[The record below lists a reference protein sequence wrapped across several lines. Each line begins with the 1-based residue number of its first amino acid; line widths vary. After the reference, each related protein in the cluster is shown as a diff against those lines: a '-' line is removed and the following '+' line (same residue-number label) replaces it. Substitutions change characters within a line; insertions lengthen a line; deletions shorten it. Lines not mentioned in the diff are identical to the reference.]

1 MIEFTQILFTQG
13 ADEIIPNKGA
23 WSLIVFVGELLL
35 ATSVYVFKLRRRNH
49 FWLWLV
55 LCLSCFIGFAYSW
68 SLIPYINSVTS
79 IIFSILFFFIAFFGL
94 IGSLMACFKVNIQAA
109 MFLGTAGYAM
119 QHFTYKLIQIVIGS
133 IEKGIPSFVDNN
145 YGIYG
150 IYASF
155 VIISLPIFY
164 NMFGKK
170 IHNNETLI
178 IEDSRL
184 LIISIILII
193 CTVILNLIYESFVK
207 VSNLTLFIVGCLFDM
222 VCCFLTLF
230 IEFEM
235 LKSKEISEAYIQ
247 MKTIWESEKKQLEI
261 SKENMDYMKIL
272 AHDLKHELN
281 ESTLLISKDK
291 VNELNHRIAAFG
303 NSIKTGNDILDLVI
317 AERTLIVQKENINLS
332 IIADGSVLSNMKQS
346 DCYSLF
352 MNIMDNA
359 IDAVKELPKDQRE
372 ISLAVRESMGMILIH
387 EVNPFQGTLNFK
399 DGLPQTTKRDSMYH
413 GFGTKSIKGIV
424 DSYSGDCEIS
434 IKDNNIYVLNI
445 LLPKNIIQKENTDL
459 NYVVHPS
466 HWTKE
471 Q

>member
-291 VNELNHRIAAFG
+291 VDELNHRIAAFG

-387 EVNPFQGTLNFK
+387 EVNPFKGTLNFK

-445 LLPKNIIQKENTDL
+445 LLPKNMIQKENIDL
-459 NYVVHPS
+459 N
-466 HWTKE
+466 
-471 Q
+471 

>member
-170 IHNNETLI
+170 IHKNETLI

-291 VNELNHRIAAFG
+291 VDELNHRIAAFG

-387 EVNPFQGTLNFK
+387 EVNPFKGTLNFK
-399 DGLPQTTKRDSMYH
+399 DGLPQTTKGDSMYH
-413 GFGTKSIKGIV
+413 GLGTKSIKGIV
-424 DSYSGDCEIS
+424 DSYSGDFEIS

-459 NYVVHPS
+459 Y
-466 HWTKE
+466 
-471 Q
+471 

>member
-119 QHFTYKLIQIVIGS
+119 QHFTYKLIQIIIGS

-170 IHNNETLI
+170 IHKNETLI

-193 CTVILNLIYESFVK
+193 CTAILNLIYESFVK

-291 VNELNHRIAAFG
+291 VDELNRRIAAFG

-387 EVNPFQGTLNFK
+387 EVNPFKGTLNFK

-445 LLPKNIIQKENTDL
+445 LLPKNMIQKENIDL
-459 NYVVHPS
+459 D
-466 HWTKE
+466 
-471 Q
+471 

>member
-207 VSNLTLFIVGCLFDM
+207 VSNLALFIVGCLFDM

-291 VNELNHRIAAFG
+291 VDELNHRIAAFG

-387 EVNPFQGTLNFK
+387 EVNPFKGTLNFK

-459 NYVVHPS
+459 D
-466 HWTKE
+466 
-471 Q
+471 

>member
-291 VNELNHRIAAFG
+291 VDELNRRIAAFG

-445 LLPKNIIQKENTDL
+445 LLPKNIIQKENIDL
-459 NYVVHPS
+459 N
-466 HWTKE
+466 
-471 Q
+471 

>member
-1 MIEFTQILFTQG
+1 MIEFNQILFTQG

-35 ATSVYVFKLRRRNH
+35 ATSVYVFKLRRRNY

-291 VNELNHRIAAFG
+291 VDELNHRIAAFG

-387 EVNPFQGTLNFK
+387 EVNPFKGTLNFK
-399 DGLPQTTKRDSMYH
+399 DGLPQTTKGDSMYH

-434 IKDNNIYVLNI
+434 IKDDNIYVLNI
-445 LLPKNIIQKENTDL
+445 LLPKNMIQKENIDL
-459 NYVVHPS
+459 D
-466 HWTKE
+466 
-471 Q
+471 

>member
-193 CTVILNLIYESFVK
+193 CTIILNLIYESFVK

-291 VNELNHRIAAFG
+291 VNELNRRIAAFG

-387 EVNPFQGTLNFK
+387 EVNPFKGTLNFK

-445 LLPKNIIQKENTDL
+445 LLPKNMIQKENIDL
-459 NYVVHPS
+459 N
-466 HWTKE
+466 
-471 Q
+471 

>member
-291 VNELNHRIAAFG
+291 VDELNHRIAAFG

-387 EVNPFQGTLNFK
+387 EVNPFKGTLNFK

-445 LLPKNIIQKENTDL
+445 LLPKNMIQKENIDL
-459 NYVVHPS
+459 D
-466 HWTKE
+466 
-471 Q
+471 

>member
-1 MIEFTQILFTQG
+1 MIEFNQILFTQG

-35 ATSVYVFKLRRRNH
+35 ATSVYVFKLRRRNY

-291 VNELNHRIAAFG
+291 VDELNRRIAAFG

-317 AERTLIVQKENINLS
+317 VERTLIVQKENINLS

-387 EVNPFQGTLNFK
+387 EVNPFKGTLNFK
-399 DGLPQTTKRDSMYH
+399 DGLPQTTKGDSMYH
-413 GFGTKSIKGIV
+413 GLGTKSIKGIV

-459 NYVVHPS
+459 Y
-466 HWTKE
+466 
-471 Q
+471 

>member
-291 VNELNHRIAAFG
+291 VDELNRRIAAFG

-372 ISLAVRESMGMILIH
+372 ISLAMRESMGMILIH
-387 EVNPFQGTLNFK
+387 EVNPFKGTLNFK

-459 NYVVHPS
+459 Y
-466 HWTKE
+466 
-471 Q
+471 

>member
-1 MIEFTQILFTQG
+1 MIEFNQILFTQG

-291 VNELNHRIAAFG
+291 VDELNRRIAAFG

-387 EVNPFQGTLNFK
+387 EVNPFKGTLNFK
-399 DGLPQTTKRDSMYH
+399 DGLPQTTKGDSMYH
-413 GFGTKSIKGIV
+413 GLGTKSIKGIV

-434 IKDNNIYVLNI
+434 IKDNNIYVINI
-445 LLPKNIIQKENTDL
+445 LLPKNMIQKENTDL
-459 NYVVHPS
+459 N
-466 HWTKE
+466 
-471 Q
+471 

>member
-178 IEDSRL
+178 IEDSIL

-291 VNELNHRIAAFG
+291 VDELNHRIAAFG

-387 EVNPFQGTLNFK
+387 EVNPFKGTLNFK

-445 LLPKNIIQKENTDL
+445 LLPKNMIQKENIDL
-459 NYVVHPS
+459 N
-466 HWTKE
+466 
-471 Q
+471 

>member
-1 MIEFTQILFTQG
+1 MIEFTKILFTQG

-170 IHNNETLI
+170 IHKNETLI

-193 CTVILNLIYESFVK
+193 CTIILNLIYESFVK

-281 ESTLLISKDK
+281 ESTLLISKNK
-291 VNELNHRIAAFG
+291 VDELNRRIAAFG

-387 EVNPFQGTLNFK
+387 EVNPFKGTLNFK
-399 DGLPQTTKRDSMYH
+399 DGLPQTTKGDSMYH
-413 GFGTKSIKGIV
+413 GLGTKSIKGIV

-459 NYVVHPS
+459 Y
-466 HWTKE
+466 
-471 Q
+471 

>member
-1 MIEFTQILFTQG
+1 MIVFNQILFTQG

-35 ATSVYVFKLRRRNH
+35 ATSVYVFKLRKRNH

-178 IEDSRL
+178 IKDSRL

-291 VNELNHRIAAFG
+291 VDELNHRIAAFG

-387 EVNPFQGTLNFK
+387 EVNPFKGTLNFK

-445 LLPKNIIQKENTDL
+445 LLPKNMIQKENIDL
-459 NYVVHPS
+459 N
-466 HWTKE
+466 
-471 Q
+471 

>member
-1 MIEFTQILFTQG
+1 MIEFNQILFTQG

-387 EVNPFQGTLNFK
+387 EVNPFKGTLNFK
-399 DGLPQTTKRDSMYH
+399 DGLPQTTKGDSMYH
-413 GFGTKSIKGIV
+413 GLGTKSIKGIV

-459 NYVVHPS
+459 Y
-466 HWTKE
+466 
-471 Q
+471 

>member
-207 VSNLTLFIVGCLFDM
+207 ASNLTLFIVGCLFDM

-291 VNELNHRIAAFG
+291 VDELNHRIAAFG

-387 EVNPFQGTLNFK
+387 EVNPFKGTLNFK

-445 LLPKNIIQKENTDL
+445 LLPKNIIQKENIDL
-459 NYVVHPS
+459 D
-466 HWTKE
+466 
-471 Q
+471 

>member
-1 MIEFTQILFTQG
+1 MIEFNQILFTQG

-291 VNELNHRIAAFG
+291 VDELNHRIAAFG

-445 LLPKNIIQKENTDL
+445 LLPKNMIQKENIDL
-459 NYVVHPS
+459 N
-466 HWTKE
+466 
-471 Q
+471 

>member
-35 ATSVYVFKLRRRNH
+35 ATSVYIFKLRRRNH

-235 LKSKEISEAYIQ
+235 LKSKEISEAYVQ

-291 VNELNHRIAAFG
+291 VDELNRRIAAFG

-387 EVNPFQGTLNFK
+387 EVNPFKGTLNFK

-413 GFGTKSIKGIV
+413 GLGTKSIKGIV

-445 LLPKNIIQKENTDL
+445 LLPKNMIQKENIDL
-459 NYVVHPS
+459 D
-466 HWTKE
+466 
-471 Q
+471 

>member
-1 MIEFTQILFTQG
+1 MIEFNQILFTQG

-35 ATSVYVFKLRRRNH
+35 ATSVYVFKLKRRNH

-291 VNELNHRIAAFG
+291 VDELNRRIAAFG

-387 EVNPFQGTLNFK
+387 EVNPFKGTLNFK

-459 NYVVHPS
+459 N
-466 HWTKE
+466 
-471 Q
+471 

>member
-133 IEKGIPSFVDNN
+133 IENGIPSFVDNN

-170 IHNNETLI
+170 IHKNETLI

-193 CTVILNLIYESFVK
+193 CTAILNLIYESFVK

-291 VNELNHRIAAFG
+291 VDELNRRIAAFG

-352 MNIMDNA
+352 INIMDNA

-387 EVNPFQGTLNFK
+387 EVNPFKGTLNFK
-399 DGLPQTTKRDSMYH
+399 DGLPQTTKGDSMYH

-445 LLPKNIIQKENTDL
+445 LLPKNMIQKENIDL
-459 NYVVHPS
+459 N
-466 HWTKE
+466 
-471 Q
+471 

>member
-170 IHNNETLI
+170 IHKNETLI

-207 VSNLTLFIVGCLFDM
+207 ASNLTLFIVGCLFDM

-235 LKSKEISEAYIQ
+235 LKSKELSEAYIQ

-291 VNELNHRIAAFG
+291 VDELNHRIAAFG

-387 EVNPFQGTLNFK
+387 EVNPFKGTLNFK
-399 DGLPQTTKRDSMYH
+399 DGLPQTTKGDSIYH
-413 GFGTKSIKGIV
+413 GLGTKSIKGIV

-459 NYVVHPS
+459 Y
-466 HWTKE
+466 
-471 Q
+471 

>member
-35 ATSVYVFKLRRRNH
+35 ATSVYIFKLRRRNH

-178 IEDSRL
+178 IKDSRL

-291 VNELNHRIAAFG
+291 VDELNHRIAAFG

-387 EVNPFQGTLNFK
+387 EVNPFKGTLNFK

-445 LLPKNIIQKENTDL
+445 LLPKNMIQKENIDL
-459 NYVVHPS
+459 D
-466 HWTKE
+466 
-471 Q
+471 

>member
-291 VNELNHRIAAFG
+291 VDELNRRIAAFG

-359 IDAVKELPKDQRE
+359 IDAVKGLPKDQRE

-387 EVNPFQGTLNFK
+387 EVNPFKGTLNFK
-399 DGLPQTTKRDSMYH
+399 DGLPQTTKGDSMYH

-459 NYVVHPS
+459 Y
-466 HWTKE
+466 
-471 Q
+471 

>member
-170 IHNNETLI
+170 IHKNETLI

-207 VSNLTLFIVGCLFDM
+207 VSNLALFIVGCLFDM

-291 VNELNHRIAAFG
+291 VDELNHRIAAFG

-387 EVNPFQGTLNFK
+387 EVNPFKGTLNFK
-399 DGLPQTTKRDSMYH
+399 DGLPQTTKGDSMYH
-413 GFGTKSIKGIV
+413 GLGTKSIKGIV

-459 NYVVHPS
+459 Y
-466 HWTKE
+466 
-471 Q
+471 

>member
-1 MIEFTQILFTQG
+1 MIEFNQILFTQG

-170 IHNNETLI
+170 IHKNETLI
-178 IEDSRL
+178 IKDSRL

-235 LKSKEISEAYIQ
+235 LKSKELSEAYIQ

-291 VNELNHRIAAFG
+291 VDELNHRIAAFG

-317 AERTLIVQKENINLS
+317 AERTLIIQKENINLS

-445 LLPKNIIQKENTDL
+445 LLPKNMIQKENIDL
-459 NYVVHPS
+459 N
-466 HWTKE
+466 
-471 Q
+471 

>member
-55 LCLSCFIGFAYSW
+55 LCLSCFIAYSW

-178 IEDSRL
+178 IKDSRL

-291 VNELNHRIAAFG
+291 VDELNHRIAAFG

-445 LLPKNIIQKENTDL
+445 LLPKNMIQKENIDL
-459 NYVVHPS
+459 D
-466 HWTKE
+466 
-471 Q
+471 

>member
-1 MIEFTQILFTQG
+1 MIEFTQILFTQR

-170 IHNNETLI
+170 IHKNETLI

-291 VNELNHRIAAFG
+291 VDELNHRIAAFG

-387 EVNPFQGTLNFK
+387 EVNPFKGTLNFK
-399 DGLPQTTKRDSMYH
+399 DGLPQTTKGDSMYH
-413 GFGTKSIKGIV
+413 GLGTKSIKGIV

-459 NYVVHPS
+459 N
-466 HWTKE
+466 
-471 Q
+471 

>member
-291 VNELNHRIAAFG
+291 VDELNHRIAAFG

-387 EVNPFQGTLNFK
+387 EVNPFKGTLNFK
-399 DGLPQTTKRDSMYH
+399 DGLPQTTKGDSMYH

-434 IKDNNIYVLNI
+434 IKDDNIYVLNI
-445 LLPKNIIQKENTDL
+445 LLPKNMIQKENIDL
-459 NYVVHPS
+459 D
-466 HWTKE
+466 
-471 Q
+471 

>member
-1 MIEFTQILFTQG
+1 MIEFNQILFTQG

-35 ATSVYVFKLRRRNH
+35 ATSVYVFKLRRRNY

-291 VNELNHRIAAFG
+291 VDELNHRIAAFG

-387 EVNPFQGTLNFK
+387 EVNPFKGTLNFK

-445 LLPKNIIQKENTDL
+445 LLPKNTIQKENTDL
-459 NYVVHPS
+459 D
-466 HWTKE
+466 
-471 Q
+471 

>member
-1 MIEFTQILFTQG
+1 MIEFTKILFTQG

-170 IHNNETLI
+170 IHKNETLI

-193 CTVILNLIYESFVK
+193 CTIILNLIYESFVK

-291 VNELNHRIAAFG
+291 VDELNRRIAAFG

-359 IDAVKELPKDQRE
+359 IDAVKELSKDQRE

-387 EVNPFQGTLNFK
+387 EVNPFKGTLNFK
-399 DGLPQTTKRDSMYH
+399 DGLPQTTKGDSMYH
-413 GFGTKSIKGIV
+413 GLGTKSIKGIV

-459 NYVVHPS
+459 N
-466 HWTKE
+466 
-471 Q
+471 

>member
-119 QHFTYKLIQIVIGS
+119 QHFTYKLIQIIIGS

-170 IHNNETLI
+170 IHKNETLI

-193 CTVILNLIYESFVK
+193 CTIILNLIYESFVK

-291 VNELNHRIAAFG
+291 VDELNRRIAAFG

-387 EVNPFQGTLNFK
+387 EVNPFKGTLNFK
-399 DGLPQTTKRDSMYH
+399 DGLPQTTKGDSMYH

-445 LLPKNIIQKENTDL
+445 LLPKNMIQKENIDL
-459 NYVVHPS
+459 N
-466 HWTKE
+466 
-471 Q
+471 

>member
-170 IHNNETLI
+170 IHKNETLI

-193 CTVILNLIYESFVK
+193 CTIILNLIYESFVK

-291 VNELNHRIAAFG
+291 ADELNRRIAAFG

-387 EVNPFQGTLNFK
+387 EVNPFKGTLNFK
-399 DGLPQTTKRDSMYH
+399 DGLPQTTKGDSMYH
-413 GFGTKSIKGIV
+413 GLGTKSIKGIV

-459 NYVVHPS
+459 Y
-466 HWTKE
+466 
-471 Q
+471 

>member
-170 IHNNETLI
+170 IHKNETLI

-193 CTVILNLIYESFVK
+193 CTVILNLIYESFAK

-235 LKSKEISEAYIQ
+235 LKSKEISEAYVQ

-291 VNELNHRIAAFG
+291 VDELNRRIAAFG

-387 EVNPFQGTLNFK
+387 EVNPFKGTLNFK
-399 DGLPQTTKRDSMYH
+399 DGLPQTTKGDSMYH
-413 GFGTKSIKGIV
+413 GLGTKSIKGIV

-445 LLPKNIIQKENTDL
+445 LLPKNIIQKENIDL
-459 NYVVHPS
+459 Y
-466 HWTKE
+466 
-471 Q
+471 

>member
-1 MIEFTQILFTQG
+1 MIEFTKILFTQG

-109 MFLGTAGYAM
+109 IFLGTAGYAM

-207 VSNLTLFIVGCLFDM
+207 VSNLALFIVGCLFDM

-272 AHDLKHELN
+272 AHDLKHELS

-291 VNELNHRIAAFG
+291 VDELNRRIAAFG

-387 EVNPFQGTLNFK
+387 EVNPFKGTLNFK
-399 DGLPQTTKRDSMYH
+399 DGLPQTTKGDSMYH

-434 IKDNNIYVLNI
+434 IRDNNIYVLNI
-445 LLPKNIIQKENTDL
+445 LLPKNMIQKENIDL
-459 NYVVHPS
+459 D
-466 HWTKE
+466 
-471 Q
+471 

>member
-79 IIFSILFFFIAFFGL
+79 IIFSILFFFIVFFGL

-291 VNELNHRIAAFG
+291 VDELNRRIAAFG

-387 EVNPFQGTLNFK
+387 EVNPFKGTLNFK
-399 DGLPQTTKRDSMYH
+399 DGLPQTTKGDSMYH
-413 GFGTKSIKGIV
+413 GLGTKSIKGIV

-459 NYVVHPS
+459 N
-466 HWTKE
+466 
-471 Q
+471 

>member
-1 MIEFTQILFTQG
+1 MIEFNQILFTQG

-291 VNELNHRIAAFG
+291 VDELNHRIAAFG

-459 NYVVHPS
+459 N
-466 HWTKE
+466 
-471 Q
+471 

>member
-35 ATSVYVFKLRRRNH
+35 ATSVFVFKLRRRNH

-119 QHFTYKLIQIVIGS
+119 QHFTYKLIQIIIGS

-170 IHNNETLI
+170 IHKNETLI

-193 CTVILNLIYESFVK
+193 CTIILNLIYESFVK

-291 VNELNHRIAAFG
+291 VDELNRRIAAFG

-387 EVNPFQGTLNFK
+387 EVNPFKGTLNFK

-445 LLPKNIIQKENTDL
+445 LLPKNMIQKENIDL
-459 NYVVHPS
+459 D
-466 HWTKE
+466 
-471 Q
+471 

>member
-207 VSNLTLFIVGCLFDM
+207 VSNLTLFVVGCLFDM

-235 LKSKEISEAYIQ
+235 LKSKEISEAYVQ

-291 VNELNHRIAAFG
+291 VDELNRRIAAFG

-359 IDAVKELPKDQRE
+359 IDAVKVLPKDQRE

-387 EVNPFQGTLNFK
+387 EVNPFKGTLNFK
-399 DGLPQTTKRDSMYH
+399 DGLPQTTKGDSMYH
-413 GFGTKSIKGIV
+413 GLGTKSIKGIV

-445 LLPKNIIQKENTDL
+445 LLPKNMIQKENTDL
-459 NYVVHPS
+459 N
-466 HWTKE
+466 
-471 Q
+471 

>member
-1 MIEFTQILFTQG
+1 MIEFNQILFTQG

-178 IEDSRL
+178 IKDSRL

-207 VSNLTLFIVGCLFDM
+207 VSNLTLFIVGCLLDM

-291 VNELNHRIAAFG
+291 VDELNHRIAAFG

-445 LLPKNIIQKENTDL
+445 LLPKNMIQKENIDL
-459 NYVVHPS
+459 N
-466 HWTKE
+466 
-471 Q
+471 